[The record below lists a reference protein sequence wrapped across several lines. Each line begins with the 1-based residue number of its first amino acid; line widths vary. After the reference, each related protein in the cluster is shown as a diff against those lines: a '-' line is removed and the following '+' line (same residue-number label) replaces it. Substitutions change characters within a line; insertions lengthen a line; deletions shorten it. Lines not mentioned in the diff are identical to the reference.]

1 MAEKQ
6 TRKKSATLSLRIDN
20 ELKAAAELAA
30 AADRR
35 SLTAHI
41 ERLIEKDLRERTAA
55 MPIGARRGPRR

>member
-35 SLTAHI
+35 SLTARI

-55 MPIGARRGPRR
+55 MPIGPRRSPRR

>member
-1 MAEKQ
+1 MAGKQ

-41 ERLIEKDLRERTAA
+41 ERLIEKDLRERTAVI
-55 MPIGARRGPRR
+55 PIGPHRGPRR

>member
-6 TRKKSATLSLRIDN
+6 TGKKSATLSLRMDY

-41 ERLIEKDLRERTAA
+41 ERLIEKDLRERTGT
-55 MPIGARRGPRR
+55 MPIDPSRSR

>member
-1 MAEKQ
+1 MPEKK
-6 TRKKSATLSLRIDN
+6 TRKKSATLSMKIDD

-55 MPIGARRGPRR
+55 IPIGPRRGPRR